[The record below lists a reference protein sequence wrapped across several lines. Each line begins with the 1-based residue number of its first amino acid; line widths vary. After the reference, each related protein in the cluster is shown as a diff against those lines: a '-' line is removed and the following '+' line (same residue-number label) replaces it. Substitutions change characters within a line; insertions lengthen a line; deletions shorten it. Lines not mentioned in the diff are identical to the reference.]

1 MTPSGNRHRAD
12 QTATPYPRCGK
23 EHHGVDLRPSSALPV
38 AIRDKNRPAQ
48 CRLARLI
55 ASERAPTNMRLKAQ
69 VASRL
74 NQLRDT
80 NLRPRYR

>member
-1 MTPSGNRHRAD
+1 LWIIAAAGADGVWFYIFLFIGVNANPIGDSEANRNAAH
-12 QTATPYPRCGK
+12 CW
-23 EHHGVDLRPSSALPV
+23 
-38 AIRDKNRPAQ
+38 
-48 CRLARLI
+48 LARVI
-55 ASERAPTNMRLKAQ
+55 ASDRAPTKMRLKAQ

>member
-1 MTPSGNRHRAD
+1 MCDVVHTGKKSSK
-12 QTATPYPRCGK
+12 CGK
-23 EHHGVDLRPSSALPV
+23 EHHGGDSRPFSALPV
-38 AIRDKNRPAQ
+38 ADQGQKKPAQ

-55 ASERAPTNMRLKAQ
+55 VSERAPTNIRLNAQ